1 VALTVAIV
9 IALVFLAWPWNLLVI
24 LGGLAIEAGELTWG
38 LRLARKWRPATGAE
52 AMIGEEAEVVAP
64 CRPDG
69 QVRIQGELWRA
80 RCDAGADVGDT
91 VRVDRLDGLTLMVSP
106 LPPPG

>member
-1 VALTVAIV
+1 MALTVAIIV
-9 IALVFLAWPWNLLVI
+9 ALVFLAWPWNLLVI

-52 AMIGEEAEVVAP
+52 AMIGKRAEVVAR

-69 QVRIQGELWRA
+69 QVRIRGELWRA